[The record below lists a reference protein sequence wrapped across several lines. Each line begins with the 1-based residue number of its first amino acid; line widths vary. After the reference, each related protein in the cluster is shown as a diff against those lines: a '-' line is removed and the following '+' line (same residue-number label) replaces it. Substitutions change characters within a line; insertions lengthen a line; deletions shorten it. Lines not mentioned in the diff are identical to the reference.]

1 MRITEQLQDPAR
13 RWLAGAWS
21 PSSSTTDGRKPGAP
35 VFVAATTYEFQAQFF
50 ESALLPRFLG
60 LKHDG
65 QDEAPRYLAERED
78 ALNRCHACVL
88 VDGSKVDRAQTTLA
102 WDQLA
107 VRLPAGA
114 IQHAKVL
121 LLHWEGLIRLVVA
134 SANLTRQGYRQRREV
149 FAQLDFFNGP
159 DSAPRS
165 VLFAA
170 LDFLSTTAVWAEES
184 NVRDSVERLR
194 GSLAATRA
202 AAVSW
207 REMPAELGPNTYPRV
222 EFAWG
227 GPVRG
232 ARARTLMDAID
243 RAWSPHKADDVTV
256 VSPFVGES
264 LAGHRKLLAR
274 LSSLAK
280 RTAGGHLVTRGAPAT
295 GADPKHTVF
304 LPAHFEQ
311 AWREEWGQDH
321 AFVYLPPVEC
331 TARRGD
337 RDRKEAVRRDLH
349 AKAILLENEHLD
361 SLFIGSANFTPHG
374 LGVGVRDP
382 NLEAGLIFQAT
393 PNSDVGGWALY
404 ERLPVDDWDRD
415 KKDWRRCTWQD
426 DEALS
431 EDEPPRAPV
440 LPAAFAWAAYGPRTG
455 ILRVGL
461 AEGCELPPWWE
472 LRKAEGGGEDEVV
485 FGGAK
490 GLERPAEG
498 VLATRLPA
506 GASLTGLLAR
516 WSAPGDALILTAIMA
531 VQVESRDDL
540 LPPDAVRRLSF
551 EDLLNDLVAG
561 REPGDRGGEN
571 GSGSVNG
578 QEAPAFSPD
587 ARMIDPLRLVTT
599 EGYLLYR
606 ARRFGKALAAL
617 ERRVAATVH
626 TRDAL
631 DYRLTRDPM
640 GPVGLADALL
650 RRFGISAEGSLPAA
664 PPAGEGLFEAV
675 FYLGEL
681 LLSVERIQR
690 ALRID
695 PEGPLARPFFEGKQ
709 RIQSMLERVR
719 GASGALPVNLDTYLV
734 AVREAARC
742 Q

>member
-1 MRITEQLQDPAR
+1 MRLTDQLKDPAR
-13 RWLAGAWS
+13 CLLSGAWS
-21 PSSSTTDGRKPGAP
+21 PGSASADGRKLGEP
-35 VFVAATTYEFQAQFF
+35 VFAVATTYEFQARFF
-50 ESALLPRFLG
+50 EGALLPRFLG

-88 VDGSKVDRAQTTLA
+88 VDSSKVDRAQTTLA

-165 VLFAA
+165 ILLAG
-170 LDFLSTTAVWAEES
+170 LDFLSATVAWAEES
-184 NVRDSVERLR
+184 NVRDSIERLR

-207 REMPAELGPNTYPRV
+207 REMPAESGPNTYPRV

-227 GPVRG
+227 GPVHG
-232 ARARTLMDAID
+232 ARARVLMDSID

-264 LAGHRKLLAR
+264 LEGHHKLLAR
-274 LSSLAK
+274 IRSLAK
-280 RTAGGHLVTRGAPAT
+280 RAAGGHLVTRGVPAT
-295 GADPKHTVF
+295 GDNPKHTVF
-304 LPAHFEQ
+304 LPVHFEQ
-311 AWREEWGQDH
+311 AWREEWGDDR

-331 TARRGD
+331 SARRPD
-337 RDRKEAVRRDLH
+337 RDRKESVRRDLH
-349 AKAILLENEHLD
+349 AKAILLENDQLD
-361 SLFIGSANFTPHG
+361 CLFIGSANFTPHG

-393 PNSDVGGWALY
+393 KNSDVGGWALY

-415 KKDWRRCTWQD
+415 KKDWRRCVWQD

-431 EDEPPRAPV
+431 EDEPPRAPA
-440 LPAAFAWAAYGPRTG
+440 LPAAFAWAACAPRTG
-455 ILRVGL
+455 DLRVGL
-461 AEGCELPPWWE
+461 AEGRELPPWWE
-472 LRKAEGGGEDEVV
+472 VRRAEGGGEDEVL
-485 FGGAK
+485 FGGDK
-490 GLERPAEG
+490 RLGRPPDG
-498 VLATRLPA
+498 VLVARLA
-506 GASLTGLLAR
+506 VGANVTGLLVR
-516 WSAPGDALILTAIMA
+516 WRTGGEEVHTATMA
-531 VQVESRDDL
+531 VQVESRDSL

-561 REPGDRGGEN
+561 REPGDRSEDN
-571 GSGSVNG
+571 GDGSLDG
-578 QEAPAFSPD
+578 LEEPALSPD
-587 ARMIDPLRLVTT
+587 AGQLDPLQLVTT
-599 EGYLLYR
+599 ENYLLYR

-617 ERRVAATVH
+617 ERRVSATVN

-640 GPVGLADALL
+640 GPVGLAEALL
-650 RRFGISAEGSLPAA
+650 RRVGISTAGPIQAGASGS
-664 PPAGEGLFEAV
+664 EGLFEAA

-681 LLSVERIQR
+681 LLSVERIRTTLGIDQPSPLSPPFDDAKR
-690 ALRID
+690 RIH
-695 PEGPLARPFFEGKQ
+695 G
-709 RIQSMLERVR
+709 MLDQVR
-719 GASGALPVNLDTYLV
+719 GTAGALPSNLTTYL
-734 AVREAARC
+734 AAAREAARC
-742 Q
+742 P